1 MHLRDRF
8 AFTEGN
14 KVEQSAALSQWRELM
29 LDEMPRELSTK
40 IRKMSDDKMLM
51 IMKMM
56 VVRMRFH
63 KDIQNHTYFF

>member
-1 MHLRDRF
+1 
-8 AFTEGN
+8 
-14 KVEQSAALSQWRELM
+14 LSQWRELM
-29 LDEMPRELSTK
+29 LDEMPRELSNK